1 MAPKVAGTWHLHQ
14 LTLDLPLDF
23 FVCFSSMASMLGS
36 PGQGNYAAANGFM
49 DAIAHYRRG
58 QGLPGLSINWGAW
71 AAGGMAARL
80 DSFNQQRLDRSGMIA
95 IKPEQGMQALGSLLS
110 ESQSQV
116 GVFPI
121 NWSRF
126 VSQLPG
132 GQKIPFLEALIS
144 TEPSLTQKSAF
155 REQLEAAAVS
165 ERQELL
171 TTQIRSVI
179 AKTLGWTDAQKI
191 GMRQP
196 LFELGLD
203 SLMAVELKNR
213 LESSLG
219 TSLSSTLLF
228 DYPTLEALVEY
239 LANDVIPL
247 DFSDQT
253 EKLKEEDVP
262 EEHSSQL
269 SDVTQLSETELEAS
283 VLEEIEALEKLI

>member
-1 MAPKVAGTWHLHQ
+1 
-14 LTLDLPLDF
+14 LPLDF

-58 QGLPGLSINWGAW
+58 QVLPGLSINWGAW

-95 IKPEQGMQALGSLLS
+95 IKPEQGMMALGSLLS

-121 NWSRF
+121 NWSKFLRQF
-126 VSQLPG
+126 LG
-132 GQKIPFLEALIS
+132 GKKMPFLSALIS

-155 REQLEAAAVS
+155 REQLEEAAAS

-171 TTQIRSVI
+171 TTHLRLAI

-213 LESSLG
+213 LESSLE

-228 DYPTLEALVEY
+228 DYPTVEALVEY
-239 LANDVIPL
+239 LTNDVIPL
-247 DFSDQT
+247 DFFDET
-253 EKLKEEDVP
+253 EKLKEENVSTEYSD
-262 EEHSSQL
+262 QL

-283 VLEEIEALEKLI
+283 VLEEIEALAKFI